1 MNGHKFEY
9 KCAKI
14 LRRKGFHHV
23 KVTPTSGDQGVDIIG
38 YKWFSKYA
46 FQCKYYSYPVGNKA
60 VQEVYAGGK
69 YYDCD
74 RFVVM
79 TNGTYTR
86 AARNAAEKLDVQ
98 LWENCS
104 LLKSASPFWI
114 LFNVIN
120 CLCTLLGFYL
130 LAEVWPFSA
139 KELFYHY
146 KEAGVA
152 LAGLFGWLG
161 CGNLLFS
168 CFSAAIYLILAFLM
182 KEPFYL
188 HYGANNVNLLFF
200 IPAVLSIIHIYFLK
214 PRHK

>member
-9 KCAKI
+9 KCAKM

-114 LFNVIN
+114 LFNVVNWDFI
-120 CLCTLLGFYL
+120 CWQKYGHFQQKSCFITTKKPVLPLLDFSDGWAVEIFYL
-130 LAEVWPFSA
+130 
-139 KELFYHY
+139 
-146 KEAGVA
+146 VA
-152 LAGLFGWLG
+152 FRQQ
-161 CGNLLFS
+161 
-168 CFSAAIYLILAFLM
+168 
-182 KEPFYL
+182 
-188 HYGANNVNLLFF
+188 F
-200 IPAVLSIIHIYFLK
+200 I
-214 PRHK
+214 